1 MDDKILRRH
10 VIDELDFE
18 PSVDAANIGV
28 AVDQGVVSL
37 TGHVPNY
44 VQKSLAEQ
52 AVMRVKGVRGIAEAL
67 EVGGDGTT
75 PHSDDDI
82 ARRALTLID
91 LNVLIPAGKIQI
103 KVEQGWLTLT
113 GAVEW
118 DYQRTAAN
126 NDLRKMRGV
135 MGIRNNITV
144 APYASAADVERRIK
158 AALERSAEIES
169 KGVRVT
175 VQDGRVKLEG
185 RVNSWADRDTLERA
199 AWSAPGV
206 CMVEDDV
213 QIGRLA

>member
-67 EVGGDGTT
+67 EVAGDGTT
-75 PHSDDDI
+75 PQSDDDI

-91 LNVLIPAGKIQI
+91 LNVLIPPGKIQI

-126 NDLRKMRGV
+126 DDLRKMRGV

-158 AALERSAEIES
+158 AALERSAEIEA

-185 RVNSWADRDTLERA
+185 RVNSWADRNTLERA

-206 CMVEDDV
+206 RLVEDDV
-213 QIGRLA
+213 QIGRSA

>member
-67 EVGGDGTT
+67 EVAGDGTT
-75 PHSDDDI
+75 PQSDDDI

-91 LNVLIPAGKIQI
+91 LNVLIPPGKIQI

-126 NDLRKMRGV
+126 DDLRKMRGV

-158 AALERSAEIES
+158 AALERSAEIEA